1 MTAGQLAAL
10 FDSHR
15 VMGKYTNKRTVKVR
29 TVYEIDEAKQVLTD
43 HGITGVVKEA
53 VQERG
58 GGLHPLVWTD
68 VIVAR

>member
-1 MTAGQLAAL
+1 MTAAELARL
-10 FDSHR
+10 FDNGK

-29 TVYEIDEAKQVLTD
+29 TVCEIDEAKAVLEKA
-43 HGITGVVKEA
+43 GVEGVVKEA